1 MSLIKEFQLLTEDQR
16 IKDSSLYYK
25 SDGIMFTYDRLDLS
39 LDSDNFN
46 LVKHFDMLKN
56 TVEPDEIDD
65 NVKKIQED
73 IARLK
78 DQKLDHIRK
87 LDVIF
92 KALLEAELIDFDNQV
107 GKYLE
112 QYR

>member
-1 MSLIKEFQLLTEDQR
+1 MSLIKEFKLLTEDQR
-16 IKDSSLYYK
+16 ITDSSLYYK
-25 SDGIMFTYDRLDLS
+25 SDGITFTYDRLNIS

-46 LVKHFDMLKN
+46 MRQHFDMLKN
-56 TVEPDEIDD
+56 NVEPDQIENTLNIIND
-65 NVKKIQED
+65 NIEQ
-73 IARLK
+73 LK
-78 DQKLDHIRK
+78 DQKIDHIRK

-112 QYR
+112 QF